1 MTGVTDTVNGGEE
14 NYTDAEWPKR
24 EEEQNADEDQT

>member
-14 NYTDAEWPKR
+14 NYADAGRPKR
-24 EEEQNADEDQT
+24 EEEQNADED